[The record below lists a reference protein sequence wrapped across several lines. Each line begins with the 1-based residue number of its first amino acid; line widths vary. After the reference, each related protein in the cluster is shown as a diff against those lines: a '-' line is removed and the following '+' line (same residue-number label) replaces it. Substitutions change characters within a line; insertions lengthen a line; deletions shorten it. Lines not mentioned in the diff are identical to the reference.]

1 MIPVQT
7 INSRYKAALAL
18 VILAAVLVATAILT
32 NRGDFT
38 SAALVIAALACF
50 LTGIFLVT
58 LSASDPLDLRY
69 LSLLP
74 VQGSISI
81 ARICADLGAQ
91 GNAHL
96 IPGGRD
102 GRDHPMLLVPA
113 ADYTGMP
120 LLTEPFVAGQ
130 DMAGIL
136 VEPSCAPLLR
146 LLRTEQHLAIPRDPA
161 GLNNLIRELGV
172 DVLDVAVRIHSS
184 EEAGVIS
191 IVMEDY
197 RLIDG
202 CRAMVAES
210 QKCCITSPCPVCS
223 LFAAVCAESTGKV
236 VRVERCT
243 PDMKK
248 PDVTAIFTVL
258 NE

>member
-1 MIPVQT
+1 MNIPK
-7 INSRYKAALAL
+7 INPRYKAALAL
-18 VILAAVLVATAILT
+18 VTLAAILVATAILT

-50 LTGIFLVT
+50 LTGIFFVT

-74 VQGSISI
+74 VQGSISL
-81 ARICADLGAQ
+81 ARICADLGVQ

-113 ADYTGMP
+113 AEYNGMS

-146 LLRTEQHLAIPRDPA
+146 LLRARQHLAIPRDMA
-161 GLNNLIRELGV
+161 GLHNLIRELGV
-172 DVLDVAVRIHSS
+172 DVLEVALRTSS
-184 EEAGVIS
+184 SDESGVIT

-223 LFAAVCAESTGKV
+223 LFAAACAESTGKV
-236 VRVERCT
+236 VRIEHCS

-248 PDVTAIFTVL
+248 DDVTAIFTVM

>member
-1 MIPVQT
+1 MMNITQ
-7 INSRYKAALAL
+7 INPRYKAALAL
-18 VILAAVLVATAILT
+18 VILAAILVVTAILT

-50 LTGIFLVT
+50 LTGIFFVT
-58 LSASDPLDLRY
+58 LSGSDPLDLRY

-74 VQGSISI
+74 VQGSISM

-113 ADYTGMP
+113 AEYSGMP
-120 LLTEPFVAGQ
+120 LLTEPFVAGA

-136 VEPSCAPLLR
+136 IEPSCAPLLR
-146 LLRTEQHLAIPRDPA
+146 LLRGQQHLAIPHDQA
-161 GLNNLIRELGV
+161 GLQNLIRELAV
-172 DVLDVAVRIHSS
+172 DVLEVAVRTSAS
-184 EEAGVIS
+184 VESGVIT
-191 IVMEDY
+191 VDMEDY

-223 LFAAVCAESTGKV
+223 LFAAACAESTGKV
-236 VRVERCT
+236 VRIERCS

-248 PDVTAIFTVL
+248 SDVTAIFTVL
-258 NE
+258 DE